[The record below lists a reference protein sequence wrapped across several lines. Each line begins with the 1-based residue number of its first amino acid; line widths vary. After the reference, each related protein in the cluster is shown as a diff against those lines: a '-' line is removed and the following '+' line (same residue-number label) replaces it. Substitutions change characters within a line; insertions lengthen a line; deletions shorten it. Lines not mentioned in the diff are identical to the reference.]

1 MDSESYY
8 LSPSFLIH
16 RVQEIILTL
25 HVVSCVCVCVCV
37 CVKFIYSFSAV
48 LSLRCCAG
56 FSLVV
61 ASRGTLWSQCMG
73 FSLQWLVFL
82 WSEGS
87 GAHGLHS
94 VVVAQ
99 SLVVAVARL

>member
-1 MDSESYY
+1 MDSDSYY
-8 LSPSFLIH
+8 LSLSFLIH

-25 HVVSCVCVCVCV
+25 HVVSCV

-73 FSLQWLVFL
+73 FSLRWLVFL

-94 VVVAQ
+94 VVVVQ
-99 SLVVAVARL
+99 SLVVAVTRL

>member
-1 MDSESYY
+1 M
-8 LSPSFLIH
+8 
-16 RVQEIILTL
+16 
-25 HVVSCVCVCVCV
+25 CVCVCVCV
-37 CVKFIYSFSAV
+37 CEVYLFIFGCAV